1 MDDSS
6 TLLRM
11 YFFKCL
17 LKAGVSIL
25 SIYYPSAFS
34 PSISIAC
41 IVFLGSFILI
51 FFWCIYY
58 AVRFSFFWVTMLF
71 TFSAG
76 IKNFFMICPQP
87 CHAFFFFFYLSCILQ
102 GVPRQILYSQH
113 FIQMCFSFHFFFK
126 ILLSMRPERLS
137 YLVPGLLCHKHYLLL
152 LKQVENTPLI

>member
-87 CHAFFFFFYLSCILQ
+87 CHAFFFFISVVSFRVYPDKSYT
-102 GVPRQILYSQH
+102 PNILYKCASH
-113 FIQMCFSFHFFFK
+113 SIFFLNSSFNEAWK
-126 ILLSMRPERLS
+126 IVILSTRPTVS
-137 YLVPGLLCHKHYLLL
+137 
-152 LKQVENTPLI
+152 